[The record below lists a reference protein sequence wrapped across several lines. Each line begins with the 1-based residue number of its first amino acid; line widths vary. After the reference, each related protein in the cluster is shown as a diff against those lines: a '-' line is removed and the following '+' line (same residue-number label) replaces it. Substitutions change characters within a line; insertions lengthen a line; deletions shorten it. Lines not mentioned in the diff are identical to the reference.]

1 MNDETFNVEAVDP
14 PALTVELASD
24 YNFKDN
30 IYLVPMTGNY
40 LGDAI
45 INSERA
51 DLDIAISRNSDV
63 LESETFTP
71 GWGATNKVYRR
82 INTDERA
89 LWEETTY
96 KVNAAYNK
104 VPDVKTEV
112 VYRAISAPSDSIRPI
127 VEVKGDTAID
137 TQALPVRVLIRD
149 QYKPDGDY
157 DANTMGVWKVRLI
170 QQKAYN
176 ETVALTD
183 YAEASNGEAQFSV
196 DLSGVDTSSVRIA
209 AEAVLE
215 SPVEGY
221 NRTELSIRPAF
232 LTVLRGG
239 A

>member
-1 MNDETFNVEAVDP
+1 M
-14 PALTVELASD
+14 
-24 YNFKDN
+24 
-30 IYLVPMTGNY
+30 
-40 LGDAI
+40 
-45 INSERA
+45 
-51 DLDIAISRNSDV
+51 
-63 LESETFTP
+63 
-71 GWGATNKVYRR
+71 YRR

-196 DLSGVDTSSVRIA
+196 DLCSVWILPPSVSLLRLFWKA
-209 AEAVLE
+209 LWRVTTAQ
-215 SPVEGY
+215 SC
-221 NRTELSIRPAF
+221 LSDLPS
-232 LTVLRGG
+232 
-239 A
+239 

>member
-1 MNDETFNVEAVDP
+1 M
-14 PALTVELASD
+14 S
-24 YNFKDN
+24 
-30 IYLVPMTGNY
+30 TG
-40 LGDAI
+40 
-45 INSERA
+45 
-51 DLDIAISRNSDV
+51 
-63 LESETFTP
+63 
-71 GWGATNKVYRR
+71 
-82 INTDERA
+82 
-89 LWEETTY
+89 
-96 KVNAAYNK
+96 
-104 VPDVKTEV
+104 
-112 VYRAISAPSDSIRPI
+112 AISAPSDSIRPI

-215 SPVEGY
+215 SPVEGLQPHRVVY
-221 NRTELSIRPAF
+221 QTCLLDSASWWCHRCW
-232 LTVLRGG
+232 RGG
-239 A
+239 SQVVW

>member
-1 MNDETFNVEAVDP
+1 
-14 PALTVELASD
+14 
-24 YNFKDN
+24 
-30 IYLVPMTGNY
+30 
-40 LGDAI
+40 
-45 INSERA
+45 
-51 DLDIAISRNSDV
+51 
-63 LESETFTP
+63 
-71 GWGATNKVYRR
+71 KVYRR
-82 INTDERA
+82 TNTDERA
-89 LWEETTY
+89 LWEETTC

-183 YAEASNGEAQFSV
+183 YAEASKGEAQFSV

-215 SPVEGY
+215 SPVE
-221 NRTELSIRPAF
+221 
-232 LTVLRGG
+232 
-239 A
+239 